1 MKATLTGKFIGDW
14 EPAAEGL
21 MAEAEQGLTDIGYIA
36 LINKIDDAPKTKHG
50 RFGFNVIVELT
61 EHEIELLKNEA
72 QYRMEYW
79 SLIYQDCKADIDKAA
94 HTAAKKLYLELGG
107 EITNSM
113 ALKMGIK
120 I

>member
-1 MKATLTGKFIGDW
+1 MKVKVPGKFVGDW
-14 EPAAEGL
+14 EPAAEDL

-50 RFGFNVIVELT
+50 KFGFNVIVELT

-107 EITNSM
+107 QITKMM
-113 ALKMGIK
+113 ADRMGIK

>member
-1 MKATLTGKFIGDW
+1 MKATLTGKFIADW

-50 RFGFNVIVELT
+50 KFGFNVIVELT

-94 HTAAKKLYLELGG
+94 HTAAKKLYLMLGG
-107 EITNSM
+107 VITDSM
-113 ALKMGIK
+113 AGKMGVK
-120 I
+120 K

>member
-1 MKATLTGKFIGDW
+1 MKVKVPGKFVGDW
-14 EPAAEGL
+14 EPAAEDL

-50 RFGFNVIVELT
+50 KFGFNVIIELT

-94 HTAAKKLYLELGG
+94 HTAAKKLYLALGG
-107 EITNSM
+107 EITNIM
-113 ALKMGIK
+113 ADRMGIK
-120 I
+120 Q